1 MEEVQ
6 EQEIQE
12 QEIQE
17 IQEIQDQNQHHCSMC
32 PEEGEG
38 IIPQPDLTEAA
49 HSDLRCGHQVH
60 THCLINMIITMRL
73 RHHAPIDMACEQ
85 CQVPIIDADILEFFN
100 VHERNHRRT
109 NTVREL
115 WETNEQF
122 KKDIKAYKKATT
134 EYNKAY
140 RAFNR
145 DARVVRTRYLQTI
158 DPSIQFIR
166 DQKRVASQEYNRIAT
181 KRAFLSKGAILTR
194 IKNTIRRN
202 YTASF
207 WDIVDGLREIEGAPK
222 IRRLVYYSWRLRPT
236 SFFRVRI

>member
-1 MEEVQ
+1 MEEV
-6 EQEIQE
+6 EQN

-17 IQEIQDQNQHHCSMC
+17 IQEIQENQNQTQHRCSMC

-38 IIPQPDLTEAA
+38 IPQPDLAEAA

-85 CQVPIIDADILEFFN
+85 CQVPIIDADTLEFFN
-100 VHERNHRRT
+100 GNERNPRRT

-166 DQKRVASQEYNRIAT
+166 DQKRVATQEFNRIAT

-207 WDIVDGLREIEGAPK
+207 WDIVDGLREIQGAPN